1 MRSTRSLGRLPDR
14 VFLQTGLRAR
24 GPTMSRAYGPAG
36 VVWAPIGSP
45 PRARMRGQKPSAI
58 QTWSMKALSRVSHL
72 TLTRSVG
79 SPNKRASP
87 TSRIAKRY
95 EIARDRQYSDPLG
108 DKSWKLVRPVTGE
121 FGWSPSRIAGAVLAP
136 GNLRDRPAEKRP
148 LARVSSFGY
157 YRPTSS
163 TFSPRARS
171 RHDVSSQFHPPISR
185 PTAGE
190 TAVPYKPRKQ
200 SRTPLNIRFAEGRRW
215 APAARANSLSIPHP
229 SSTSALPSPGVG
241 YRADRITDQEGARAE
256 AGAGGISPTVEGE
269 LILDGAELGAW
280 VIRHLSDSL
289 STAAFASPSAP
300 DGRIAPPG
308 LGSALYP

>member
-1 MRSTRSLGRLPDR
+1 M
-14 VFLQTGLRAR
+14 
-24 GPTMSRAYGPAG
+24 
-36 VVWAPIGSP
+36 
-45 PRARMRGQKPSAI
+45 
-58 QTWSMKALSRVSHL
+58 
-72 TLTRSVG
+72 
-79 SPNKRASP
+79 
-87 TSRIAKRY
+87 AKRY
-95 EIARDRQYSDPLG
+95 EIARDKQYSDPLG
-108 DKSWKLVRPVTGE
+108 DKSWQLVEHVTGE
-121 FGWSPSRIAGAVLAP
+121 FGRSPSRIAGAVLAS
-136 GNLRDRPAEKRP
+136 GNSRDRPPEKRS
-148 LARVSSFGY
+148 LARASYFEY

-171 RHDVSSQFHPPISR
+171 RMDVSSQFPISG

-200 SRTPLNIRFAEGRRW
+200 SRTPLNLRFAEGRRW

-241 YRADRITDQEGARAE
+241 YRADRITDQEVARAE

-289 STAAFASPSAP
+289 STATFASPSAP